1 MSLQKPKIPETGDD
15 VISINL
21 SARPQISSVLD
32 GAPASTNYPYTYISK
47 GVTDYKS
54 NMFIKKVLVDT
65 ENPQL
70 VIEGDSLKY
79 TTAVY
84 VSTTE
89 GMFTTAITGLTENDL
104 FTGANLSALYPAFS
118 GYNINNLS
126 AGGTAATKKHGFN
139 VVNDNM
145 LEITL
150 PAIENTGY
158 MDIIVV
164 NPAGYDTLS
173 TSLTTTIRV
182 YQ

>member
-1 MSLQKPKIPETGDD
+1 MSLQKPNIPETGDN

-21 SARPQISSVLD
+21 SAQPQITSVID

-47 GVTDYKS
+47 GVSNYKS
-54 NMFIKKVLVDT
+54 AMFIKKVLVDT
-65 ENPQL
+65 KNPQI
-70 VIEGDSLKY
+70 VIEGQSMQY

-84 VSTTE
+84 VSTTD
-89 GMFTTAITGLTENDL
+89 GMFTSAITGLTDNDL
-104 FTGANLSALYPAFS
+104 FAGSNLSALYPAFS

-126 AGGTAATKKHGFN
+126 AFSTPVDRKHGFKI
-139 VVNDNM
+139 VNDYM

-150 PAIENTGY
+150 PKVENTGY

-164 NPAGYDTLS
+164 NPAGYDTLMN
-173 TSLTTTIRV
+173 SLTTTIRV

>member
-65 ENPQL
+65 NNPQI
-70 VIEGDSLKY
+70 VIEGHSLQY

-84 VSTTE
+84 ISTTA
-89 GMFTTAITGLTENDL
+89 GMFTSAITGLTENDL

-126 AGGTAATKKHGFN
+126 ANGVSTDKHHGFF
-139 VVNDNM
+139 VVNDYM

-164 NPAGYDTLS
+164 NPAGYDTLMN
-173 TSLTTTIRV
+173 SLTTTIRV